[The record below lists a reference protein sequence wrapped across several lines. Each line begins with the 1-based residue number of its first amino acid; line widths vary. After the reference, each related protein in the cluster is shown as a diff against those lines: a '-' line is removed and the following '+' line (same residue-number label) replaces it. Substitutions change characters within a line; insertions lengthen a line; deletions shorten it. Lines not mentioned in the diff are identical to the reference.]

1 MPSLAELTTPL
12 TVEQATQV
20 MLDRLAGRGRVIHD
34 GTGAGEL
41 SISGAPN
48 AAHDIVVT
56 VASDGGNS
64 VSLSWTID
72 GTAGGPATFAKS
84 SAPAALGSSGISIAL
99 DSGTFAADDT
109 YSFSVAP
116 AVLPTT
122 AWQPGSVPLS
132 LLASEAD
139 PLADLSRLI
148 AKIAA
153 SGLLETAAGDWLTL
167 LAWNVYGLRK
177 NPATATLGFV
187 RLTNSSTS
195 PQSIAVGQL
204 WLSDAVGHRFTNTLD
219 GTLAASGTLDLPV
232 QAEQLGAGYNVAQGT
247 IVAMVTPLPGVSVT
261 NQVDWLTR
269 SGAVPGT
276 DEESDDLLRQRCRA
290 RWSALGI
297 GATVA
302 TYRLWART
310 AEPAVQQVAVI
321 QDVAV
326 PGQVDVYIAGA
337 AGAELSGAIVASVD
351 AYIRPRMPA
360 CAGLF
365 VASATAHAISVVGTV
380 YVSTAKMAAAKA
392 AIEAALTG
400 YFNNAPIGGYSTPLA
415 PNVISAEKIVGLITS
430 PDGVIDALV
439 TSPAANVT
447 LGATEVPQPTYSL
460 TYVAVP

>member
-1 MPSLAELTTPL
+1 MPSLAELMAPL

-20 MLDRLAGRGRVIHD
+20 MLDRLSGRGRVTHA

-41 SISGAPN
+41 SISGAPT

-64 VSLSWTID
+64 VSLTWTID

-99 DSGTFAADDT
+99 DSGAFAAADT

-116 AVLPTT
+116 SMLPTT
-122 AWQPGSVPLS
+122 AWQPGSTPLS

-139 PLADLSRLI
+139 PLADLSQLI

-153 SGLLETAAGDWLTL
+153 SGLLESATGDWLTL
-167 LAWNVYGLRK
+167 LAWNVYGLRR
-177 NPATATLGFV
+177 NQATPTLGFV
-187 RLTNSSTS
+187 RLTNSGSS
-195 PQSIAVGQL
+195 PQTIAVGQL
-204 WLSDAVGHRFTNTLD
+204 WLSDAVGHRYTNTAG

-232 QAEQLGAGYNVAQGT
+232 QAEQLGAAYNVAQAT
-247 IVAMVTPLPGVSVT
+247 IIAMVTPLPGVSCS
-261 NQVDWLTR
+261 NPVDWLTR
-269 SGAVPGT
+269 TGAVPGT

-290 RWSALGI
+290 RWSALGV

-310 AEPAVQQVAVI
+310 ADPAVQQVAVI
-321 QDVAV
+321 QDGIV

-337 AGAELSGAIVASVD
+337 AGAPLSGGIVAEVD
-351 AYIRPRMPA
+351 AYIRPRMPVCTA
-360 CAGLF
+360 LL
-365 VASATAHAISVVGTV
+365 VASATAHAITVTATV

-392 AIEAALTG
+392 AIEAALTS

-415 PNVISAEKIVGLITS
+415 PNVISAEKIIGLITG
-430 PDGVIDALV
+430 PDGVVDALV
-439 TSPAANVT
+439 TSPTVNVT